1 MRDVSFKPGMHAAFW
16 QPHAFYSAKEEK
28 AMKTMT
34 EMSRLISQLLRHQ
47 PQKLGLTI
55 DSHGWM
61 DTDQLIEKL
70 NAIQPFTMETLE
82 EIVRTDSKRRYSFN
96 ADKSC
101 IRANQGHSIPV
112 DLGLLPVRPPKV
124 LYHGTATRFA
134 RSIEQQG
141 LRPMSRQYV
150 HLSEDPSVAVAVGSR
165 HGAPVVYEVDAQRMY
180 EAGHDFFCSENGV
193 WLTKAVP
200 IEYLEEA

>member
-1 MRDVSFKPGMHAAFW
+1 
-16 QPHAFYSAKEEK
+16 
-28 AMKTMT
+28 MKTLT
-34 EMSRLISQLLRHQ
+34 EMSRLIALVLRHQ
-47 PQKLGLTI
+47 PEKLGLTI

-61 DTDQLIEKL
+61 DTDQLIKKL

-82 EIVRTDSKRRYSFN
+82 EIVRTDAKRRYSFN
-96 ADKSC
+96 ADRSC

-150 HLSEDPSVAVAVGSR
+150 HLSEDLRTAIPVGSR
-165 HGAPVVYEVDAQRMY
+165 HGVPMVYRVDADGMHRD
-180 EAGHDFFCSENGV
+180 GHDFFRSENGV
-193 WLTKAVP
+193 WLAYAVP
-200 IEYLEEA
+200 AEYLERLLLEEKSPF